1 MFYTSYSHR
10 QTKLFEGGCSE
21 NLNKNLL
28 RKDQNLDVVDVEKN
42 SIYEHSFI
50 IKEVEQD
57 QLLTNIEEPK
67 DQQFEEDL
75 LSKMIYWKKFLKMLK
90 KEIWN

>member
-1 MFYTSYSHR
+1 M
-10 QTKLFEGGCSE
+10 
-21 NLNKNLL
+21 
-28 RKDQNLDVVDVEKN
+28 DVVDVEKN

-75 LSKMIYWKKFLKMLK
+75 LSKMIY
-90 KEIWN
+90 